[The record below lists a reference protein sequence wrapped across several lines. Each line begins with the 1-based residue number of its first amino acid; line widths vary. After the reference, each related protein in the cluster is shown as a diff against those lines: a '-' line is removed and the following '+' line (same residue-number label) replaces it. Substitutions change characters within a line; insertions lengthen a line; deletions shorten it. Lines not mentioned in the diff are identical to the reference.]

1 MEGVSVED
9 AGSYQCMIG
18 KLEDREF
25 IKDTRTISVEVATE
39 ADLQF
44 GEDVDTSEEAVIMLK
59 DQVTKEKLKSKGW
72 NNDCF
77 LLPQETTFSCS
88 ASGGKPRAEITAQLG
103 EGEEAGDEDMELELD
118 TEEGEDTEQT
128 ASFLI
133 TPAREDC
140 GKFIRCSALQTGLQ
154 GEELF
159 GGVKT
164 ISQKV
169 M

>member
-1 MEGVSVED
+1 ME
-9 AGSYQCMIG
+9 ASYQCIIG
-18 KLEDREF
+18 KVEDGEF

-44 GEDVDTSEEAVIMLK
+44 GEDVDTSEEAVVMIK
-59 DQVTKEKLKSKGW
+59 DQVTMEKLKSKGLTD
-72 NNDCF
+72 DCF

-103 EGEEAGDEDMELELD
+103 EEPGDEDLELELD

-133 TPAREDC
+133 TPAREDG

-159 GGVKT
+159 RGTQT

-169 M
+169 IRPSLK